1 MLSRFGAVI
10 ATVVVLCGLNA
21 TPVPVNS
28 CSVQFEEESS
38 GRGSFKR
45 TFNGNPYCEFLGIR
59 YAAPPTGALRFENPV
74 LLPPRGNQN
83 FTKLGS
89 VCPQVD
95 DLNVVTQILGDEDC
109 LFLDVYRP
117 NGASGDISQRLPV
130 LVFIHGGSFSVGSST
145 SDFHGVDLLIDHEIV
160 IVSIQ
165 YRLDQLGFLR
175 SDEFNISGNFGL
187 KDQRTALRWVQRY
200 IHHFG
205 GDSRR
210 VTLMG
215 HSAGAASVTYHLY
228 SENSKGLFH
237 QAFALGGSMLAPWAY
252 LYDASLYSH
261 QYFKE
266 LNITSIEQMK
276 SVDFKSFWSRDI
288 VYKFATVNY
297 GFCVPSAELDASDA
311 VVTRSPQE
319 LIRSKPINDVP
330 LLFGQSSEEFELFLS
345 YVDDYWMGENF
356 PNFQNETLKSYI
368 DAIVD
373 RAAELA
379 ERSGVELDKNVFYLE
394 LANTAN
400 WFFPNKH
407 LLEEYSKWV
416 PDETYFFRFQFDG
429 KFGWYKKAFHGHIDE
444 VKHYGAIHGDELGYI
459 FTPYNVREALANRSA
474 FRDEWRIHE
483 QTVQLVASF
492 IKFGSPNHPGSRLE
506 WPPYDGNT
514 ASPKYLNIDKSFE
527 IRSDQWSLY
536 HSFWGAIYQCLY
548 HYNCNDIKDLLRMVV
563 KDKRL
568 V

>member
-1 MLSRFGAVI
+1 MLSRCGAVFVAVI
-10 ATVVVLCGLNA
+10 VLCGLNA
-21 TPVPVNS
+21 ASVPVNS
-28 CSVQFEEESS
+28 CIVEFGEQSR
-38 GRGSFKR
+38 GRGISKR

-59 YAAPPTGALRFENPV
+59 YAEPPAGALRFEV
-74 LLPPRGNQN
+74 GNEIQDDRN

-89 VCPQVD
+89 ICPQVD

-117 NGASGDISQRLPV
+117 AVVDTSRLLPV
-130 LVFIHGGSFSVGSST
+130 LVFVHGGSFSVGSST
-145 SDFHGVDLLIDHEIV
+145 SDFHGVDLLIDHEII

-187 KDQRTALRWVQRY
+187 KDQRTALRWVQQY
-200 IHHFG
+200 IQNFG
-205 GDSRR
+205 GDPQR

-215 HSAGAASVTYHLY
+215 HSAGAAAVTYHLY

-237 QAFALGGSMLAPWAY
+237 QAFALGGSMLAPWAF
-252 LYDASLYSH
+252 LYDAGLYSH

-297 GFCVPSAELDASDA
+297 GFCVPSAELDAADA

-319 LIRSKPINDVP
+319 LIRSKPVNDVP

-429 KFGWYKKAFHGHIDE
+429 KFGWYKKDFHGHIDE

-492 IKFGSPNHPGSRLE
+492 IKYGSPNYPGSKLV
-506 WPPYDGNT
+506 WPPYNGNVS
-514 ASPKYLNIDKSFE
+514 SPRYLNIDKTFE

-568 V
+568 VN

>member
-1 MLSRFGAVI
+1 M
-10 ATVVVLCGLNA
+10 
-21 TPVPVNS
+21 
-28 CSVQFEEESS
+28 
-38 GRGSFKR
+38 
-45 TFNGNPYCEFLGIR
+45 
-59 YAAPPTGALRFENPV
+59 
-74 LLPPRGNQN
+74 
-83 FTKLGS
+83 
-89 VCPQVD
+89 
-95 DLNVVTQILGDEDC
+95 
-109 LFLDVYRP
+109 
-117 NGASGDISQRLPV
+117 
-130 LVFIHGGSFSVGSST
+130 
-145 SDFHGVDLLIDHEIV
+145 
-160 IVSIQ
+160 
-165 YRLDQLGFLR
+165 DQLGFLR

-187 KDQRTALRWVQRY
+187 KDQRTALRWVQQY
-200 IHHFG
+200 IQNFG
-205 GDSRR
+205 GDPQR

-215 HSAGAASVTYHLY
+215 HSAGAAAVTYHLY

-237 QAFALGGSMLAPWAY
+237 QAFALGGSMLAPWAF
-252 LYDASLYSH
+252 LYDAGLYSH

-297 GFCVPSAELDASDA
+297 GFCVPSAELDAADA

-319 LIRSKPINDVP
+319 LIRSKPVNDVP

-429 KFGWYKKAFHGHIDE
+429 KFGWYKKDFHGHIDE

-492 IKFGSPNHPGSRLE
+492 IKYG
-506 WPPYDGNT
+506 
-514 ASPKYLNIDKSFE
+514 
-527 IRSDQWSLY
+527 
-536 HSFWGAIYQCLY
+536 
-548 HYNCNDIKDLLRMVV
+548 
-563 KDKRL
+563 
-568 V
+568 